1 LWIEDAALECWQT
14 LGPSGQARYT
24 GAAIQTRLMLL
35 AASKLALRQIE
46 GLMTSVLSFMGWSDG
61 AQLRRVQSG
70 LLRITVVPIRGHPG
84 WRDAIRGHAPELP
97 PNRHAMTTLAFTRSA
112 SD

>member
-46 GLMTSVLSFMGWSDG
+46 GLMTSVLSFIGWSDG

-70 LLRITVVPIRGHPG
+70 LLSDNCRAHPWSPG
-84 WRDAIRGHAPELP
+84 
-97 PNRHAMTTLAFTRSA
+97 LA
-112 SD
+112 